1 MPIIGYSII
10 WPNCGRL
17 SFKVIWVR
25 YRDRGK
31 GSWETIRFP
40 ASSPRHSRHKQP
52 INGKK
57 EHFPFAVLLMRVVS
71 PKAIT
76 HSFLS
81 CGGGWQASSAVSR
94 PVGSRLAPSPTGVSP
109 FPRHLIHILTNE
121 PYVVRRY
128 LPHFLHEKLNDSGHK
143 LFSAVKMV
151 VPHIDVSVSLTNAR
165 RAGKLRDSNGR
176 IGHGEIPQG
185 RA

>member
-1 MPIIGYSII
+1 MEELLLLFIIYLFNYLVELWKTQFQSNLGSL
-10 WPNCGRL
+10 PRQA
-17 SFKVIWVR
+17 
-25 YRDRGK
+25 K
-31 GSWETIRFP
+31 GWLENDS
-40 ASSPRHSRHKQP
+40 
-52 INGKK
+52 
-57 EHFPFAVLLMRVVS
+57 
-71 PKAIT
+71 
-76 HSFLS
+76 LS

-128 LPHFLHEKLNDSGHK
+128 LPHFLHEKLNESGHK

-165 RAGKLRDSNGR
+165 RAGKLRDSSKMLR
-176 IGHGEIPQG
+176 IFFVRCLFRKLSQSPMGG
-185 RA
+185 